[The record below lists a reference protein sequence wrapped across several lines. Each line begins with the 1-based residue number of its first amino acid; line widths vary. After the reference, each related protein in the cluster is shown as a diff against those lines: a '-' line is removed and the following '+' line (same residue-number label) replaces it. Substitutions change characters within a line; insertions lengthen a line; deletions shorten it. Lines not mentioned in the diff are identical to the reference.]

1 MKRLSTLPFVAVCS
15 NPIELHSQPADFP
28 LCHISFIN
36 GCNGYQPG
44 WISSW
49 PSTTWNNKFACKA
62 SLNLLGCRPNSSYRV
77 CNYSFLITTILE
89 IHRFHNTVSSINI
102 VV

>member
-1 MKRLSTLPFVAVCS
+1 MKRFELSTLPFVAVCS
-15 NPIELHSQPADFP
+15 NPIELHSRPADFP
-28 LCHISFIN
+28 RFCHIRFIKN

-62 SLNLLGCRPNSSYRV
+62 SLFAQFTRLPS
-77 CNYSFLITTILE
+77 
-89 IHRFHNTVSSINI
+89 
-102 VV
+102 

>member
-1 MKRLSTLPFVAVCS
+1 MKRFELSTLPFVAVCS
-15 NPIELHSQPADFP
+15 NPIELHSRPADFP
-28 LCHISFIN
+28 RFCHISFIN

-62 SLNLLGCRPNSSYRV
+62 SLFAQFTRLPS
-77 CNYSFLITTILE
+77 
-89 IHRFHNTVSSINI
+89 
-102 VV
+102 

>member
-1 MKRLSTLPFVAVCS
+1 MKRFELSTLPFVAVCS

-28 LCHISFIN
+28 LCHISFIKN

-49 PSTTWNNKFACKA
+49 PSTTWNIAIIPF
-62 SLNLLGCRPNSSYRV
+62 SLPLSW
-77 CNYSFLITTILE
+77 II
-89 IHRFHNTVSSINI
+89 
-102 VV
+102 